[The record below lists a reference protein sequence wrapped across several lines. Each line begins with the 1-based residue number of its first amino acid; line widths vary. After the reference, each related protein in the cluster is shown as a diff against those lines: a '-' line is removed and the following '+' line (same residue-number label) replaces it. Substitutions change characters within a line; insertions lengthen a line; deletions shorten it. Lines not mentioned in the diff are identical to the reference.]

1 MSNRLVK
8 TPDTAYIVAL
18 NKNGYGDVSVSS
30 TNEIA
35 CAFFDSFSQERSS
48 NQELTQSDAYAYL
61 DKDNAFIKGLGYML
75 QGLYFK
81 INVFGIDRWYIITTV
96 EVAQRKL
103 LTNEVNNVLINLQV
117 VASPEV
123 VS

>member
-8 TPDTAYIVAL
+8 TPDTAYIATL
-18 NKNGYGDVSVSS
+18 SRNGYGDVSVLEE
-30 TNEIA
+30 NEVQ
-35 CAFFDSFSQERSS
+35 CAFFDQFNQQNAT

-61 DKDNAFIKGLGYML
+61 DVNNDFIKGLGYKL
-75 QGLYFK
+75 QGMYFK
-81 INVFGIDRWYIITTV
+81 TNAFGTDQWYIITTV

-117 VASPEV
+117 AATPTGAQ
-123 VS
+123 

>member
-1 MSNRLVK
+1 MPNRLVK

-18 NKNGYGDVSVSS
+18 KHNGYGDASISS
-30 TNEIA
+30 QSEIA
-35 CAFFDSFSQERSS
+35 CAFFQSFNNLESA
-48 NQELTQSDAYAYL
+48 NVELTQSDAYAYL
-61 DKDNAFIKGLGYML
+61 DVNNSFIKNLGYKL

-81 INVFGIDRWYIITTV
+81 KEQFGTDQWYIITTV

-117 VASPEV
+117 TVPPIGE
-123 VS
+123 

>member
-8 TPDTAYIVAL
+8 TPDTAYIIAL
-18 NKNGYGDVSVSS
+18 NRNGYGDASISSV
-30 TNEIA
+30 NEIA
-35 CAFFDSFSQERSS
+35 CAFFDQFNQQRTT

-81 INVFGIDRWYIITTV
+81 INIFGIDHWYIITTV

-103 LTNEVNNVLINLQV
+103 LTNEVNNVLITLQV
-117 VASPEV
+117 TTIPGA
-123 VS
+123 